1 MYKYKKVIS
10 PILMVVLTVSFIVA
24 IIAIIFL
31 HLTNVN
37 TLKSKITDIKY
48 YDKVEINITN
58 SLKNYMTEQDISS
71 LLDNSK
77 VKKDVD
83 KLIGSMKSNMLLEEE
98 SFLKAEFEENLLK
111 LINANDLTTNNIN
124 VYTQKISN
132 VYFSNLFPTNEL
144 DTIQNI
150 ILKIQDSSIYV
161 LIISI
166 ISLLLCVIYL
176 VNAGKQKKWLFVSI
190 YNNIVFCL
198 VLIVILSNFTD
209 IYYSNN
215 AVTDLLTAFI
225 VSTIWDIVLV
235 GIILLITVIIL
246 NYIEYFKKR

>member
-1 MYKYKKVIS
+1 MYKYKKVIA
-10 PILMVVLTVSFIVA
+10 PILMVVLTISFIVA

-150 ILKIQDSSIYV
+150 TLKIQDSSIYV

-166 ISLLLCVIYL
+166 IFLLLCVIYL
-176 VNAGKQKKWLFVSI
+176 LNAGKQKKWLFVSI
-190 YNNIVFCL
+190 YNGIVFCL

-225 VSTIWDIVLV
+225 VSGIWNIVLV
-235 GIILLITVIIL
+235 EILLLITVIIL